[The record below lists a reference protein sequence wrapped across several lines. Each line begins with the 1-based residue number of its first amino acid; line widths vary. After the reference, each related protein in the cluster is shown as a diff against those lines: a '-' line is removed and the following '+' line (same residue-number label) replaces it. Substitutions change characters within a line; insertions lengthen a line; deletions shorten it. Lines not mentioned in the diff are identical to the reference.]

1 MSSKNFKNSGP
12 TLGHFGDTPT
22 PYTAQL
28 ENPPLAS
35 LAGREKSRVS
45 KRGFF
50 LVAKGGMGPKPNT
63 RKR

>member
-35 LAGREKSRVS
+35 LAGREKTVFETSVPSGKNKKKRV
-45 KRGFF
+45 F
-50 LVAKGGMGPKPNT
+50 
-63 RKR
+63 